1 MGSEAVN
8 VKIRR
13 EIFISIVKGLRRG
26 GEAQGRAFGSE
37 EGAEREGYNGRL
49 LNAFS
54 KVSSQP
60 RHILVP
66 EGKVYHQG
74 RSRLLSATK

>member
-8 VKIRR
+8 VKIRSD
-13 EIFISIVKGLRRG
+13 IIISIVKGLRRG
-26 GEAQGRAFGSE
+26 GEAFGC
-37 EGAEREGYNGRL
+37 EGEAEREGHNGRL